1 MFQHFKKKFIG
12 DKNFYHRL
20 LILVFPIII
29 QQGIANF
36 VNLID
41 NVMVGQLGTES
52 MSGVAIVN
60 QLLFVYS
67 LAVFGG
73 VSGASIY
80 GAQFYGK
87 GDHEG
92 VRFTFRFKM
101 LFTFAATVIAIF
113 ILKTWDTN
121 LISLFL
127 TETESG
133 GNLSYTLSEAEH
145 YLAVMLIGLIP
156 FGISQ
161 TYASTLRET
170 GETFSP
176 MIASCIAILMNLFL
190 NYCLIFGNFG
200 APKLGVTGAAIGTV
214 ISRYTEAIFLMIRTE
229 RNKHRF
235 IFIDGVYQ
243 SFFIP
248 KIIVKQIFVT
258 GTPLILNEILWSLG
272 TTMINQSYSTK
283 GLIVVAAT
291 NITSTVWNL
300 FCVIMT
306 AMGSAV
312 SIIVGQLLG
321 AGKIDEAKDT
331 DTKLIFF
338 TVILHMLIGLAIILS
353 APYIPMIYH
362 AETAVSE
369 LTTRLLVVAG
379 AALPLHAFVH
389 VTYFTL
395 RSGGKTMIT
404 FLFDCVYTWVIS
416 FPLAF
421 TLCRWSGLSI
431 VAIYFCVQFADGLKV
446 LIGLKLLRSGVWA
459 KRIITDEVS

>member
-101 LFTFAATVIAIF
+101 LFTFAATVSAIF

-145 YLAVMLIGLIP
+145 YLAVMIIGLIP

-214 ISRYTEAIFLMIRTE
+214 ISRYTEAIYLMIRTE

-338 TVILHMLIGLAIILS
+338 TVILHMLIGLTIILS

-362 AETAVSE
+362 AEEAVSE

-421 TLCRWSGLSI
+421 TLCRWSELSI

-446 LIGLKLLRSGVWA
+446 LIGLKLLQ
-459 KRIITDEVS
+459 

>member
-1 MFQHFKKKFIG
+1 MIQHLKTKFIG
-12 DKNFYHRL
+12 DREFYHKL
-20 LILVFPIII
+20 LVLVFPIII

-67 LAVFGG
+67 LAIFGG
-73 VSGASIY
+73 ISGASIY

-87 GDHEG
+87 GDHDG
-92 VRFTFRFKM
+92 VRFTFRFKL
-101 LFTFAATVIAIF
+101 LFTLSATAIAIF
-113 ILKTWDTN
+113 ILKEWDSN
-121 LISLFL
+121 LISMFL

-133 GNLSYTLSEAEH
+133 GNIAYTLGEAEH
-145 YLAVMLIGLIP
+145 YLAVMLVGLIP

-170 GETFSP
+170 GETLSP
-176 MIASCIAILMNLFL
+176 MLASCIAILLNLCL
-190 NYCLIFGNFG
+190 NYCFIFGNLG

-214 ISRYTEAIFLMIRTE
+214 ISRYVETAFLIVRTE
-229 RNKHRF
+229 MNKHRF
-235 IFIDGVYQ
+235 VFIRGAFKSCYIPGV
-243 SFFIP
+243 
-248 KIIVKQIFVT
+248 IVKQICIT
-258 GTPLILNEILWSLG
+258 GTPLLLNEVFWSLG

-283 GLIVVAAT
+283 GLTVVAAT

-300 FCVIMT
+300 FSVIMT

-321 AGKIDEAKDT
+321 AEKIDEAKDT
-331 DTKLIFF
+331 DNKLIFF
-338 TVILHMLIGLAIILS
+338 TVILHMLIGFIIILG

-362 AETAVSE
+362 AERAVSE

-379 AALPLHAFVH
+379 AALPIHAFVH

-395 RSGGKTMIT
+395 RSGGQTMIT

-421 TLCRWSGLSI
+421 ILCRWSSLSI

-446 LIGLKLLRSGVWA
+446 LIGLKLLRSGIWA
-459 KRIITDEVS
+459 KRIVTDEM

>member
-1 MFQHFKKKFIG
+1 
-12 DKNFYHRL
+12 
-20 LILVFPIII
+20 
-29 QQGIANF
+29 
-36 VNLID
+36 
-41 NVMVGQLGTES
+41 
-52 MSGVAIVN
+52 
-60 QLLFVYS
+60 
-67 LAVFGG
+67 
-73 VSGASIY
+73 
-80 GAQFYGK
+80 
-87 GDHEG
+87 
-92 VRFTFRFKM
+92 
-101 LFTFAATVIAIF
+101 
-113 ILKTWDTN
+113 
-121 LISLFL
+121 
-127 TETESG
+127 
-133 GNLSYTLSEAEH
+133 
-145 YLAVMLIGLIP
+145 
-156 FGISQ
+156 
-161 TYASTLRET
+161 
-170 GETFSP
+170 
-176 MIASCIAILMNLFL
+176 
-190 NYCLIFGNFG
+190 
-200 APKLGVTGAAIGTV
+200 
-214 ISRYTEAIFLMIRTE
+214 MIRTE

-362 AETAVSE
+362 AEEAVSE

-421 TLCRWSGLSI
+421 TLCRWSELSI

-446 LIGLKLLRSGVWA
+446 LIGLKLLHSGVWA

>member
-1 MFQHFKKKFIG
+1 MIHHLKTKFIG
-12 DKNFYHRL
+12 SREFYRKL
-20 LILVFPIII
+20 LVLVFPIII

-87 GDHEG
+87 GDHDG
-92 VRFTFRFKM
+92 VRYTFRFKI
-101 LFTFAATVIAIF
+101 LFTFSITLVAVF
-113 ILKTWDTN
+113 VLKEWDHN

-133 GNLSYTLSEAEH
+133 GDIAYTLSEAKH
-145 YLAVMLIGLIP
+145 YLTVMLIGLIP

-170 GETFSP
+170 GETLSP
-176 MIASCIAILMNLFL
+176 MIASCIAILMNLCL
-190 NYCLIFGNFG
+190 NYCLIFGHFG

-214 ISRYTEAIFLMIRTE
+214 ISRYVEAIFLIARTE

-235 IFIDGVYQ
+235 LFIQGAYR
-243 SFFIP
+243 SLHIP
-248 KIIVKQIFVT
+248 GSIIKQIFVT
-258 GTPLILNEILWSLG
+258 GTPLIMNEVLWSLG

-283 GLIVVAAT
+283 GLTVVAAT

-321 AGKIDEAKDT
+321 AGKIEEAKDT
-331 DTKLIFF
+331 DNKLIFF
-338 TVILHMLIGLAIILS
+338 TVILHMMIGLLIILS

-362 AETAVSE
+362 AEMAVSE
-369 LTTRLLVVAG
+369 LTTRLLMVAG

-395 RSGGKTMIT
+395 RSGGQTMIT
-404 FLFDCVYTWVIS
+404 FLFDCVYTWVVS

-446 LIGLKLLRSGVWA
+446 LIGLKLLRSGIWA
-459 KRIITDEVS
+459 KRIVADEK

>member
-101 LFTFAATVIAIF
+101 LFTFAATVSAIF

-176 MIASCIAILMNLFL
+176 MIAS
-190 NYCLIFGNFG
+190 
-200 APKLGVTGAAIGTV
+200 
-214 ISRYTEAIFLMIRTE
+214 
-229 RNKHRF
+229 F
-235 IFIDGVYQ
+235 IV
-243 SFFIP
+243 
-248 KIIVKQIFVT
+248 
-258 GTPLILNEILWSLG
+258 
-272 TTMINQSYSTK
+272 
-283 GLIVVAAT
+283 
-291 NITSTVWNL
+291 
-300 FCVIMT
+300 
-306 AMGSAV
+306 
-312 SIIVGQLLG
+312 
-321 AGKIDEAKDT
+321 
-331 DTKLIFF
+331 
-338 TVILHMLIGLAIILS
+338 
-353 APYIPMIYH
+353 
-362 AETAVSE
+362 
-369 LTTRLLVVAG
+369 
-379 AALPLHAFVH
+379 
-389 VTYFTL
+389 
-395 RSGGKTMIT
+395 
-404 FLFDCVYTWVIS
+404 
-416 FPLAF
+416 
-421 TLCRWSGLSI
+421 
-431 VAIYFCVQFADGLKV
+431 
-446 LIGLKLLRSGVWA
+446 
-459 KRIITDEVS
+459 

>member
-1 MFQHFKKKFIG
+1 MFQDFKKKFIG

-338 TVILHMLIGLAIILS
+338 TVILHMIS
-353 APYIPMIYH
+353 AY
-362 AETAVSE
+362 
-369 LTTRLLVVAG
+369 
-379 AALPLHAFVH
+379 
-389 VTYFTL
+389 
-395 RSGGKTMIT
+395 
-404 FLFDCVYTWVIS
+404 
-416 FPLAF
+416 
-421 TLCRWSGLSI
+421 
-431 VAIYFCVQFADGLKV
+431 
-446 LIGLKLLRSGVWA
+446 
-459 KRIITDEVS
+459 

>member
-248 KIIVKQIFVT
+248 KIIVIQIFVT

-338 TVILHMLIGLAIILS
+338 TVILHMLIGLAIILG

-362 AETAVSE
+362 AEEAVSE

-421 TLCRWSGLSI
+421 TLCRWSELSI

-446 LIGLKLLRSGVWA
+446 LIGLKLLHSGVWA

>member
-20 LILVFPIII
+20 LMLVFPIII

-235 IFIDGVYQ
+235 IFIDGAYR

-362 AETAVSE
+362 AEEAVSE
-369 LTTRLLVVAG
+369 LTTRLLMVAG

-446 LIGLKLLRSGVWA
+446 FIGLKLLHSGVWA